1 MVKAYQPMLKELY
14 DEILKL
20 EREEECEAFFSD
32 LCTMKELQ
40 SMGQRL
46 LAAKMLLEG
55 KTYNEVIEE
64 TDISSATL
72 ARVSKCVRYGDGGYA
87 NVIKK
92 EK

>member
-1 MVKAYQPMLKELY
+1 MVKAYQPMLEELY
-14 DEILKL
+14 AELIKL
-20 EREEECEAFFSD
+20 ETVEECESFLSD
-32 LCTMKELQ
+32 LCTMKELL

-46 LAAKMLLEG
+46 KAAKMLLEG

-87 NVIKK
+87 NIIKK

>member
-1 MVKAYQPMLKELY
+1 MVKAYQPMLDELY
-14 DEILKL
+14 AELIKL
-20 EREEECEAFFSD
+20 ETVEECESFLSD
-32 LCTMKELQ
+32 LCTMKELL

-46 LAAKMLLEG
+46 KAAKMLLEG

-87 NVIKK
+87 NIIKK

>member
-1 MVKAYQPMLKELY
+1 MAKAYQPMLKELY

-20 EREEECEAFFSD
+20 ETEEECEAFFSD

-46 LAAKMLLEG
+46 LAAKMLLDG

>member
-20 EREEECEAFFSD
+20 ETEEECEAFFSD
-32 LCTMKELQ
+32 LCTMQELQ

-46 LAAKMLLEG
+46 LAAKMLLDG